1 MKQRRCL
8 LSASTG
14 VVLLL
19 SSRWASASTPDS
31 VSFRRFF
38 LLIDGTISAQ
48 KDAPGVAGGVPFMCS
63 AAPYGAARSAAA
75 AAAVVILG
83 VAAAAAVA
91 APEQAQD
98 DDGDDDPAAAAAEAG
113 VLIAHKNVTSYEN
126 WTRRSHSIV

>member
-1 MKQRRCL
+1 LFCFYPLGGQAQARLTACP
-8 LSASTG
+8 SGAFS
-14 VVLLL
+14 
-19 SSRWASASTPDS
+19 
-31 VSFRRFF
+31 

-48 KDAPGVAGGVPFMCS
+48 KDAPGVAGGVLFMCS

-83 VAAAAAVA
+83 VAAAVA
-91 APEQAQD
+91 ATEQAQD